1 MSREE
6 WLAAVQYYNPNR
18 TLPELDLAK
27 WIWTLPTRDIL
38 KKAGAPASD
47 YEHLITLSL
56 TDPWWD
62 QFGYVKDG
70 DKFNTPALHI
80 NSWYDFG
87 AQDTFVEFNAYRTG
101 AETPPAR
108 DNQFVIVSPTTHCRS
123 ETVSANTKVGQH
135 EYGDAQFDFWGTYVK
150 WYDHWL
156 KGIDNGITRMPKVQI
171 FVMGKNEWRGESE
184 WPLARTR
191 WTPFYLH
198 SGGRANSRMGDGTV
212 SVAVPKNEPAD
223 HFTYDPASPVW
234 TVGGSVC
241 AACARGGPQVVDG
254 PADQRDVE
262 MREDVLVFT
271 SEPLADGIEVTGPI
285 KLVLYVSSSAKDTDV
300 SAKLVDV
307 HPDGHAYNI
316 QEGIQRMRFREGYD
330 KKVWMEPGGV
340 YKVEIDLEATSN
352 YFKPGH
358 RIRVDITSSN
368 FPRWDRNLNTGGNNY
383 DETTW
388 VVARNTV
395 HHSAK
400 YPSHILLPMIPDRDA
415 RP

>member
-6 WLAAVQYYNPNR
+6 WLSTVQYYNPNR
-18 TLPELDLAK
+18 SLPELDLAK

-38 KKAGAPASD
+38 RKAGAPASD
-47 YEHLITLSL
+47 YEHLITLGL

-87 AQDTFVEFNAYRTG
+87 AQDTFVEFNAYRAG
-101 AETPPAR
+101 AETATAR
-108 DNQFVIVSPTTHCRS
+108 DNQFVIISPTTHCRS
-123 ETVSANTKVGQH
+123 ETVSARTKVG
-135 EYGDAQFDFWGTYVK
+135 ELDFGDAQFDFWGTYLK

-156 KGIDNGITRMPKVQI
+156 RGIDNGVTGMPKVQI
-171 FVMGKNEWRGESE
+171 FVMGRNEWRGESE

-212 SVAVPKNEPAD
+212 STTMPKNEPAD
-223 HFTYDPASPVW
+223 HFTYDPGSPVW

-241 AACARGGPQVVDG
+241 AACARGGPRVVDG
-254 PADQRDVE
+254 PADQREVE

-271 SEPLADGIEVTGPI
+271 SAPLPDGLEVTGPI
-285 KLVLYVSSSAKDTDV
+285 KLVLYVSSSAKDTDF

-307 HPDGHAYNI
+307 HPTGAAYNI
-316 QEGIQRMRFREGYD
+316 QEGIHRMRFREGYH
-330 KKVWMEPGGV
+330 KKVWMEAGGI

-358 RIRVDITSSN
+358 RIRVDVTSSN

-383 DETTW
+383 DEATSR
-388 VVARNTV
+388 A
-395 HHSAK
+395 
-400 YPSHILLPMIPDRDA
+400 
-415 RP
+415 